1 MVQTTP
7 AVIATPAL
15 ASATAGHSAILSM
28 LRFVLSPQVYREG
41 RAAD

>member
-15 ASATAGHSAILSM
+15 ASATAGHTRFM
-28 LRFVLSPQVYREG
+28 LRFVLSPQVYSEG